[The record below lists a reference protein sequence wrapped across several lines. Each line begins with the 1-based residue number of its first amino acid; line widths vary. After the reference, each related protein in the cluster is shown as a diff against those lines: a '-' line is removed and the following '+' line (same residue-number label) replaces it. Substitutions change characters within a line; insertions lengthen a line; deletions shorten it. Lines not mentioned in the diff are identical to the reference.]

1 MLQLPSGLELQGN
14 AGNFKYYWL
23 SGRQHVVGGRGC
35 FSPPTIYHLLL
46 FPSMAD
52 ATKSASRPLE
62 LTELLTLMVEV
73 SERIN
78 STLDLDELMQRI
90 AEIVKRA
97 IDYEVFAILL
107 LNEKTQELHIRFSIG
122 HPDELVR
129 NLRIKVGEGIVGRVA
144 RTRRS
149 ILVNDVLKDPSY
161 IQSLSPIRSELAVPL
176 ITKNR
181 LIGVI
186 DLEAPWPD
194 FFNDSHLNLLELL
207 ASRMAMALDNARL
220 YRRSVR
226 QARALQLLNEISREM
241 SSVLVLN
248 ELLRKIGTLTK
259 RLIDYHRFSIL
270 LADEQAQAFNA
281 VISLKQDEH
290 EPERG
295 MVRFGQGIVGAAADL
310 RQTVVVPDVSKD
322 PRYVLLNPE
331 TCSEMAIPLI
341 YRGRVI
347 GVVDLESPQLSYFT
361 EEHVR
366 IFSTLA
372 PQIAIAIENARL
384 YERVARS
391 EARLER
397 DLQRAQEIQMHLMP
411 GTAPS
416 IPGMEVALRFQ
427 PARELGGDLYD
438 FLTYGKDRLVLAV
451 GDVSGKGAPA
461 ALYGAMASG
470 ILRSLAP
477 QKLSPPDLLRRLSLI
492 LLERKIEGHFIT
504 LTYAIWEPRMKTLR
518 LANAGMPLPLLVR
531 KGQCRPIRAE
541 GIPLGLLEH
550 AQYQEV
556 SVGLESGDLF
566 AMFSDGIVEAANT
579 KYEEFGP
586 RRLENVLRQNFHRSP
601 QEIIDT
607 LFEEVREFEQ
617 GRPPRDDQTIV
628 LLRVR

>member
-1 MLQLPSGLELQGN
+1 
-14 AGNFKYYWL
+14 
-23 SGRQHVVGGRGC
+23 
-35 FSPPTIYHLLL
+35 
-46 FPSMAD
+46 MAD
-52 ATKSASRPLE
+52 ATQSASRPLE
-62 LTELLTLMVEV
+62 LTELLTLMVEL

-78 STLDLDELMQRI
+78 STLDLDELMARI

-97 IDYEVFAILL
+97 IDYEVFAILM
-107 LNEKTQELHIRFSIG
+107 LNERTQELTVRFSIG
-122 HPDELVR
+122 HPDELIR
-129 NLRIKVGEGIVGRVA
+129 NMRIKVGEGIVGRA
-144 RTRRS
+144 AQTRRS
-149 ILVNDVLKDPSY
+149 VLVNDVLKDPAY
-161 IQSLSPIRSELAVPL
+161 IRTLSPIRSELAVPL
-176 ITKNR
+176 ITKGR

-186 DLEAPWPD
+186 DLEAPWAD
-194 FFNDSHLNLLELL
+194 FFNDSHVSLLELL
-207 ASRMAMALDNARL
+207 ASRMAMALENARL

-226 QARALQLLNEISREM
+226 QARTLQLLNEISREM
-241 SSVLVLN
+241 SSVLVTS

-270 LADEQAQAFNA
+270 LADDQARTFNA
-281 VISLKQDEH
+281 VLSLKQDEH
-290 EPERG
+290 QPERD

-310 RQTVVVPDVSKD
+310 RQTVVAGDVSKD
-322 PRYVLLNPE
+322 PRYIQANPE
-331 TCSEMAIPLI
+331 TRSEMATPLI

-347 GVVDLESPQLSYFT
+347 GVVDFESPQLNYFS
-361 EEHVR
+361 EEHIR

-411 GTAPS
+411 GTPPD
-416 IPGMEVALRFQ
+416 IPGLEVALRFH

-438 FLTYGKDRLVLAV
+438 FLTYGKDRHVLAV

-477 QKLSPPDLLRRLSLI
+477 QRLSPPHLLKRLSLI

-504 LTYAIWEPRMKTLR
+504 ITYAIWEPSAKTLR
-518 LANAGMPLPLLVR
+518 LANAGMPLPILVR
-531 KGQCRPIRAE
+531 KGQTRTIRVE

-550 AQYQEV
+550 AEYQDEV
-556 SVGLESGDLF
+556 VKLESGDLF

-579 KYEEFGP
+579 EHEEFGA
-586 RRLENVLRQNFHRSP
+586 RRLENVLRRNSHRP
-601 QEIIDT
+601 PKEIIDR
-607 LFEEVREFEQ
+607 LFDEVREFEQ

-628 LLRVR
+628 LIRVK

>member
-1 MLQLPSGLELQGN
+1 MLQLPS
-14 AGNFKYYWL
+14 
-23 SGRQHVVGGRGC
+23 
-35 FSPPTIYHLLL
+35 LL
-46 FPSMAD
+46 SMAE
-52 ATKSASRPLE
+52 ATQSASRPLE

-78 STLDLDELMQRI
+78 STLDLDELMARI

-97 IDYEVFAILL
+97 IDFEVFAILL
-107 LNEKTQELHIRFSIG
+107 LNEKTQELRIRFSIG

-144 RTRRS
+144 KTRRS
-149 ILVNDVLKDPSY
+149 LLVNDVLKDPGY
-161 IQSLSPIRSELAVPL
+161 IQSLVPIRSELAVPL

-181 LIGVI
+181 LIGVM
-186 DLEAPWPD
+186 DLESPRPD
-194 FFNDSHLNLLELL
+194 FFNDSHVSLLELL
-207 ASRMAMALDNARL
+207 ASRMALALENARL

-270 LADEQAQAFNA
+270 LADEQAQTFNA

-295 MVRFGQGIVGAAADL
+295 VVRFGQGIVGAAADL
-310 RQTVVVPDVSKD
+310 RQTVVVPNVSKD
-322 PRYVLLNPE
+322 PRYVLVNPE
-331 TCSEMAIPLI
+331 ARSEMAIPLI
-341 YRGRVI
+341 YRGRVT
-347 GVVDLESPQLSYFT
+347 GVMDLESPQLDYFT
-361 EEHVR
+361 EEHAR

-397 DLQRAQEIQMHLMP
+397 DLQRAQDIQMHLMP
-411 GTAPS
+411 GTAPV
-416 IPGMEVALRFQ
+416 IPGLEVALCFH

-438 FLTYGKDRLVLAV
+438 FLTYGKERHVLAV

-504 LTYAIWEPRMKTLR
+504 LTYALWEPRTKTLR
-518 LANAGMPLPLLVR
+518 LGNAGMPLPLLVR
-531 KGQCRPIRAE
+531 KGQCRPIHAE
-541 GIPLGLLEH
+541 GIPLGLLEQ

-556 SVGLESGDLF
+556 SVALESGDLF

-579 KYEEFGP
+579 KHEEFGP
-586 RRLENVLRQNFHRSP
+586 RRLENVLRRNFHRSP
-601 QEIIDT
+601 QEIIDN
-607 LFEEVREFEQ
+607 LFQEVREFEQ

>member
-1 MLQLPSGLELQGN
+1 
-14 AGNFKYYWL
+14 
-23 SGRQHVVGGRGC
+23 
-35 FSPPTIYHLLL
+35 
-46 FPSMAD
+46 MAD
-52 ATKSASRPLE
+52 VTQSASRPLE

-78 STLDLDELMQRI
+78 STLDLDELMARI

-97 IDYEVFAILL
+97 IDYEVFAILM
-107 LNEKTQELHIRFSIG
+107 LNEKTQELTVRFSIG
-122 HPDELVR
+122 HPDELIR
-129 NLRIKVGEGIVGRVA
+129 QLRIKVGEGIVGRA
-144 RTRRS
+144 AQTRRS
-149 ILVNDVLKDPSY
+149 VLVNDVLKDPAY
-161 IQSLSPIRSELAVPL
+161 IRTLSPIRSELAVPL
-176 ITKNR
+176 ITKGR

-194 FFNDSHLNLLELL
+194 FFNDSHVNLLELL
-207 ASRMAMALDNARL
+207 ASRMAMALENARL

-226 QARALQLLNEISREM
+226 QARTLQLLNEISREM
-241 SSVLVLN
+241 SSVLVTS

-259 RLIDYHRFSIL
+259 RFIDYHRFTIL
-270 LADEQAQAFNA
+270 LADDQARTFNA
-281 VISLKQDEH
+281 VLSLKQDEH
-290 EPERG
+290 QPERG
-295 MVRFGQGIVGAAADL
+295 PVRFGQGIVGAAADL
-310 RQTVVVPDVSKD
+310 RQTVVVGDVSKD
-322 PRYVLLNPE
+322 PRYIQANPE
-331 TCSEMAIPLI
+331 TRSEMATPLI

-347 GVVDLESPQLSYFT
+347 GVVDFESPQLHYFS
-361 EEHVR
+361 EEHIR

-411 GTAPS
+411 GTAPD
-416 IPGMEVALRFQ
+416 IPGMEVALRFH

-438 FLTYGKDRLVLAV
+438 FLTYGKERQVLAV

-461 ALYGAMASG
+461 ALYGAMAMG

-477 QKLSPPDLLRRLSLI
+477 QNLSPPHLLKRLSQI

-504 LTYAIWEPRMKTLR
+504 ITYAIWEPRAKTLR

-531 KGQCRPIRAE
+531 KGQARSIRVE

-550 AQYQEV
+550 AQYQDEV
-556 SVGLESGDLF
+556 VKLESGDLF

-579 KYEEFGP
+579 KHEEFGS
-586 RRLENVLRQNFHRSP
+586 RRLKNVLRRNFHRP
-601 QEIIDT
+601 PNQIIAT
-607 LFEEVREFEQ
+607 LFDEVREFEQ
-617 GRPPRDDQTIV
+617 GLPPRDDQTIV
-628 LLRVR
+628 LIRVK

>member
-1 MLQLPSGLELQGN
+1 
-14 AGNFKYYWL
+14 
-23 SGRQHVVGGRGC
+23 
-35 FSPPTIYHLLL
+35 
-46 FPSMAD
+46 MAD

-78 STLDLDELMQRI
+78 STLDLDELMKRI

-122 HPDELVR
+122 HPDEVVR

-144 RTRRS
+144 KTRRS

-161 IQSLSPIRSELAVPL
+161 IESLSPVRSELAVPL

-194 FFNDSHLNLLELL
+194 FFNDSHLSLLELL

-241 SSVLVLN
+241 SSVLVLD

-270 LADEQAQAFNA
+270 LADEQAQTFNA

-310 RQTVVVPDVSKD
+310 RQTVVVPDVTKD

-347 GVVDLESPQLSYFT
+347 GVVDLESPQLNYFT

-366 IFSTLA
+366 VFSTLA

-411 GTAPS
+411 GTPPT
-416 IPGMEVALRFQ
+416 IPGLEVALRFQ

-438 FLTYGKDRLVLAV
+438 FLTYGKDRHVLAV

-504 LTYAIWEPRMKTLR
+504 LTYAIWEPRTKRLH

-556 SVGLESGDLF
+556 SVGLESGDLL
-566 AMFSDGIVEAANT
+566 AMFSDGIVEASNI

-617 GRPPRDDQTIV
+617 GRPPRDDQTMV

>member
-1 MLQLPSGLELQGN
+1 
-14 AGNFKYYWL
+14 
-23 SGRQHVVGGRGC
+23 
-35 FSPPTIYHLLL
+35 
-46 FPSMAD
+46 MAD

-161 IQSLSPIRSELAVPL
+161 IQSVSPIRSELAVPL

-181 LIGVI
+181 LIGVM
-186 DLEAPWPD
+186 DLEAPWTD
-194 FFNDSHLNLLELL
+194 FFNDSHVNLLELL
-207 ASRMAMALDNARL
+207 ASRMALALDNARL

-226 QARALQLLNEISREM
+226 QARTLQLLNEISREM
-241 SSVLVLN
+241 SSVLVLD

-259 RLIDYHRFSIL
+259 RVIDYHRFSIL
-270 LADEQAQAFNA
+270 LADEQAQTFNA

-322 PRYVLLNPE
+322 PRYVLVNPE
-331 TCSEMAIPLI
+331 TRSEMAIPLI

-366 IFSTLA
+366 VFSTLA

-411 GTAPS
+411 GTAPT
-416 IPGMEVALRFQ
+416 IPGLEVALCFH

-438 FLTYGKDRLVLAV
+438 FLAYGKERHVLAV

-504 LTYAIWEPRMKTLR
+504 LTYAIWEPRTKTLR

-556 SVGLESGDLF
+556 SVGLQSGDLF

-579 KYEEFGP
+579 KHEEFGP

>member
-1 MLQLPSGLELQGN
+1 
-14 AGNFKYYWL
+14 
-23 SGRQHVVGGRGC
+23 
-35 FSPPTIYHLLL
+35 
-46 FPSMAD
+46 MAD

-331 TCSEMAIPLI
+331 TRSEMAIPLI

>member
-1 MLQLPSGLELQGN
+1 
-14 AGNFKYYWL
+14 
-23 SGRQHVVGGRGC
+23 
-35 FSPPTIYHLLL
+35 
-46 FPSMAD
+46 MAE
-52 ATKSASRPLE
+52 ATQSASRPLE

-107 LNEKTQELHIRFSIG
+107 LNEKTQELHIRFSLG
-122 HPDELVR
+122 HSDELVR
-129 NLRIKVGEGIVGRVA
+129 NLRIKVGEGIVGRA
-144 RTRRS
+144 AQTRRS
-149 ILVNDVLKDPSY
+149 ILVNDVLKDPGY
-161 IQSLSPIRSELAVPL
+161 IQSLSPMRSELAVPL

-181 LIGVI
+181 LIGVM
-186 DLEAPWPD
+186 DLESPRTD
-194 FFNDSHLNLLELL
+194 FFNDSHVNLLELL
-207 ASRMAMALDNARL
+207 ASRMTMALDNARL

-270 LADEQAQAFNA
+270 LADDQAQAFNA

-310 RQTVVVPDVSKD
+310 RQTVVVPDVTKD
-322 PRYVLLNPE
+322 PRYVLVNPE
-331 TCSEMAIPLI
+331 TRSEMAIPLI

-366 IFSTLA
+366 VFSTLA

-411 GTAPS
+411 GTAPT
-416 IPGMEVALRFQ
+416 IPGLEVALRFQ

-438 FLTYGKDRLVLAV
+438 FLTYGKDRHVLAV

-477 QKLSPPDLLRRLSLI
+477 QKLSPPDLLRRLSLV

-504 LTYAIWEPRMKTLR
+504 LTYAIWEPRTKTLR

-556 SVGLESGDLF
+556 SVGLQSGDLF

-617 GRPPRDDQTIV
+617 GRPPRDDRR
-628 LLRVR
+628 LS

>member
-1 MLQLPSGLELQGN
+1 
-14 AGNFKYYWL
+14 
-23 SGRQHVVGGRGC
+23 
-35 FSPPTIYHLLL
+35 
-46 FPSMAD
+46 MAE
-52 ATKSASRPLE
+52 ATESASRPLE

-78 STLDLDELMQRI
+78 STLDLDELMARI

-97 IDYEVFAILL
+97 IDYEVFAIFL

-129 NLRIKVGEGIVGRVA
+129 NLRIKVGEGIVGRA
-144 RTRRS
+144 AQTRRS
-149 ILVNDVLKDPSY
+149 ILVNDVLKEPGY
-161 IQSLSPIRSELAVPL
+161 IQSLSAVRSELAVPL
-176 ITKNR
+176 VTKNR

-186 DLEAPWPD
+186 DLEAPWTD
-194 FFNDSHLNLLELL
+194 FFNDSHVNLLELL
-207 ASRMAMALDNARL
+207 ASRMAMALENARL

-226 QARALQLLNEISREM
+226 QARTLQLLNALSREM

-259 RLIDYHRFSIL
+259 RAIDYHRFSIL
-270 LADEQAQAFNA
+270 LADEQARTFNA

-290 EPERG
+290 QPEKG

-322 PRYVLLNPE
+322 PRYVLLNPD
-331 TCSEMAIPLI
+331 TRSEMATPLI

-347 GVVDLESPQLSYFT
+347 GVVDLESPQLNYFT

-384 YERVARS
+384 YEQVARS

-411 GTAPS
+411 GTAPN
-416 IPGMEVALRFQ
+416 IPGLEVALRFH

-438 FLTYGKDRLVLAV
+438 FLTYGKERHVLAV

-477 QKLSPPDLLRRLSLI
+477 QKLSPPRLLKRLSLI

-504 LTYAIWEPRMKTLR
+504 LTYAIWEPRAKTLR

-531 KGQCRPIRAE
+531 KGQSRAIRAE
-541 GIPLGLLEH
+541 GIPLGLLEQ
-550 AQYQEV
+550 AQYQDV
-556 SVGLESGDLF
+556 LVKLESGDLV
-566 AMFSDGIVEAANT
+566 AMFSDGIIEATNS
-579 KYEEFGP
+579 KHEEFGP
-586 RRLENVLRQNFHRSP
+586 RRLESVLRRNSHRAP
-601 QEIIDT
+601 QEIIVR
-607 LFEEVREFEQ
+607 LFDELREFEQ

-628 LLRVR
+628 LIRVR

>member
-1 MLQLPSGLELQGN
+1 
-14 AGNFKYYWL
+14 
-23 SGRQHVVGGRGC
+23 
-35 FSPPTIYHLLL
+35 
-46 FPSMAD
+46 MAD
-52 ATKSASRPLE
+52 ATQSASRPLE

-73 SERIN
+73 NERIN
-78 STLDLDELMQRI
+78 STLDLDELMARI

-107 LNEKTQELHIRFSIG
+107 LNEKTQELSVRFSIG
-122 HPDELVR
+122 HPDELIR
-129 NLRIKVGEGIVGRVA
+129 TLRIKVGQGIVGRA
-144 RTRRS
+144 AETRRS
-149 ILVNDVLKDPSY
+149 VLVNDVLKDPGY
-161 IQSLSPIRSELAVPL
+161 IRTLSPIRSELAVPL
-176 ITKNR
+176 IAKKR
-181 LIGVI
+181 LIGVL

-194 FFNDSHLNLLELL
+194 FFNDSHVNLLELL
-207 ASRMAMALDNARL
+207 ASRMAMALENARL

-226 QARALQLLNEISREM
+226 QARTLQLLNEISREM
-241 SSVLVLN
+241 SSVLVTS

-270 LADEQAQAFNA
+270 LADEQARTFNA
-281 VISLKQDEH
+281 VLSLKQDEH
-290 EPERG
+290 QPERG
-295 MVRFGQGIVGAAADL
+295 VVRFGQGIVGAAADL
-310 RQTVVVPDVSKD
+310 RQTVVVGDVSKD
-322 PRYVLLNPE
+322 PRYIQLNPE
-331 TCSEMAIPLI
+331 TRSEMATPLI

-347 GVVDLESPQLSYFT
+347 GVVDFESPQLNYFS
-361 EEHVR
+361 EEHIR

-411 GTAPS
+411 GTAPD
-416 IPGMEVALRFQ
+416 IPGLEVALRFH

-438 FLTYGKDRLVLAV
+438 FLTYGKERHVLAV

-461 ALYGAMASG
+461 ALYGAMAMG

-477 QKLSPPDLLRRLSLI
+477 QKLSPPRLLKRLSLI

-504 LTYAIWEPRMKTLR
+504 LTYAIWEPRAKTLR
-518 LANAGMPLPLLVR
+518 LANAGMPLPLLMR
-531 KGQCRPIRAE
+531 KGQTQTIRVE

-550 AQYQEV
+550 TQYQDALV
-556 SVGLESGDLF
+556 KLESGDLV

-579 KYEEFGP
+579 KHEEFGS
-586 RRLENVLRQNFHRSP
+586 RRLENVLRRNSHRP
-601 QEIIDT
+601 PEEIIAS
-607 LFEEVREFEQ
+607 LFDEVREFEQ

-628 LLRVR
+628 LIRVR

>member
-1 MLQLPSGLELQGN
+1 
-14 AGNFKYYWL
+14 
-23 SGRQHVVGGRGC
+23 
-35 FSPPTIYHLLL
+35 LLH
-46 FPSMAD
+46 FVFMAE
-52 ATKSASRPLE
+52 ATQSASRPLE

-78 STLDLDELMQRI
+78 STLDLDELMARI
-90 AEIVKRA
+90 AEIIKRA

-122 HPDELVR
+122 HPEEMVR
-129 NLRIKVGEGIVGRVA
+129 NLRIRVGEGIVGRA
-144 RTRRS
+144 AATRRS
-149 ILVNDVLKDPSY
+149 ILVNDVRKDPGY

-176 ITKNR
+176 ISKSR
-181 LIGVI
+181 VIGVI
-186 DLEAPWPD
+186 DLEAPLPD
-194 FFNDSHLNLLELL
+194 FFNDSHVNLLELL

-226 QARALQLLNEISREM
+226 QARTLQLLNEISREM
-241 SSVLVLN
+241 SSVLVLS

-270 LADEQAQAFNA
+270 LADEQAQTFNA
-281 VISLKQDEH
+281 VISLKQDQH

-295 MVRFGQGIVGAAADL
+295 TVRFGQGIVGATASL

-322 PRYVLLNPE
+322 PRYVLVNPE
-331 TCSEMAIPLI
+331 TRSELATPLI

-347 GVVDLESPQLSYFT
+347 GVVDLESAQLNYFT

-391 EARLER
+391 EARLEL

-411 GTAPS
+411 GTAPI
-416 IPGMEVALRFQ
+416 IPGLEVALRFH

-438 FLTYGKDRLVLAV
+438 FLTYGKERHVLAV

-477 QKLSPPDLLRRLSLI
+477 QKLSPPNLLRRLNQV

-504 LTYAIWEPRMKTLR
+504 LAYAIWEPRTQMLR

-556 SVGLESGDLF
+556 SMRLESGDLF
-566 AMFSDGIVEAANT
+566 AMFSDGIVEAANN

-586 RRLENVLRQNFHRSP
+586 RRLENVLRQNSHRSP

-607 LFEEVREFEQ
+607 LFEEVQKFEQ
-617 GRPPRDDQTIV
+617 GRPARDDQTIV
-628 LLRVR
+628 LIRVR